1 MTDRAALDDL
11 LFQRDLY
18 PRHDLSDGNLR
29 RLAQVREAGR
39 EFDPVIACRQTR
51 VIIDG
56 AHRWTVARRRGD
68 PDIAVEWRDYDSDA
82 ERFEAAARLNSVH
95 GLALSSHDR
104 LRVIEI
110 GEHLGLKE
118 VQIADA
124 LAMSTAG
131 LRALRPRYATVREA
145 AEDGGERYSYRRVPL
160 KASVRHLS
168 GQEITPGQ
176 EQEIMG
182 SAPGASYLL
191 LVRQLTRAIELG
203 LLPPPGQ
210 HPVLHAELAA
220 LALKITALG

>member
-1 MTDRAALDDL
+1 MPDRVALDEL
-11 LFQRDLY
+11 VFRRDIY
-18 PRHDLSDGNLR
+18 PRQDLSDGNLR
-29 RLAQVREAGR
+29 RLGQVREAGR
-39 EFDPVIACRQTR
+39 EFDHVIACRETK

-68 PDIAVEWRDYDSDA
+68 PDISVEWRDYTSDA
-82 ERFEAAARLNSVH
+82 ERFEAAARLNCMH
-95 GLALSSHDR
+95 GLALSSHDK

-110 GEHLGLKE
+110 AEKLGLKE

-124 LAMSTAG
+124 LAMSTTS
-131 LRALRPRYATVREA
+131 LRALKPRYATVLEA
-145 AEDGGERYSYRRVPL
+145 MASGGELRRRVPL

-168 GQEITPGQ
+168 GQEITLAQ

-191 LVRQLTRAIELG
+191 LIRQLARAIDLN
-203 LLPPPGQ
+203 LLPVREQ
-210 HPVLHAELAA
+210 HPALYQELTQ

>member
-1 MTDRAALDDL
+1 MPEQVLLDEL
-11 LFQRDLY
+11 VFQRDLY

-29 RLAQVREAGR
+29 RLAQVRDAGR
-39 EFDPVIACRQTR
+39 AFDPVIACRQTR
-51 VIIDG
+51 IIIDG
-56 AHRWTVARRRGD
+56 AHRWTAARRRGD

-124 LAMSTAG
+124 LAMSTAA
-131 LRALRPRYATVREA
+131 LRALKPRYATVREA
-145 AEDGGERYSYRRVPL
+145 AEKGTEELRRRVPL

-168 GQEITPGQ
+168 GQEITPAQ
-176 EQEIMG
+176 EREIMG
-182 SAPGASYLL
+182 SAPGSSYLL
-191 LVRQLTRAIELG
+191 LVRQLLHAVDLG
-203 LLPPPGQ
+203 LLPDREQ
-210 HPVLHAELAA
+210 HPVLYQELAQ
-220 LALKITALG
+220 LALRITALD